1 MKKIM
6 IFGATGGIGS
16 AVVRTLESHNE
27 IIECNRDQVNFAVP
41 DSDGRV
47 RRLLTIHNPDVIVNC
62 AGSFNDDHVTHHEMF
77 DVNLGSNW
85 SLIRYYLEQSEQL
98 TKPVK
103 IIMLGSSAYE
113 SGRRNYMLYAAS
125 KAALHNLWQGATE
138 RFEGTPVSIDIIH
151 PVKTR
156 TRMLNRDSSPNK
168 LEPEDVAAV
177 VANRVTKMSESGMV
191 RMNYKEMK

>member
-1 MKKIM
+1 MKIM
-6 IFGATGGIGS
+6 IFGASGGIGS
-16 AVVRTLESHNE
+16 AVVQLLEKDHDV
-27 IIECNRDQVNFAVP
+27 IECDRNQVNFAVA

-47 RRLLTIHNPDVIVNC
+47 RRLLTIHDPDVIVNC

-77 DVNLGSNW
+77 DVNVGSNW
-85 SLIRYYLEQSEQL
+85 SVIRYYIERLGSPI
-98 TKPVK
+98 KPVK

-125 KAALHNLWQGATE
+125 KAALHNLWQGARE
-138 RFEGTPVSIDIIH
+138 RFEGSPVAIDIVH

-156 TRMLNRDSSPNK
+156 TRMLNRDTSSNK

-177 VANRVTKMSESGMV
+177 VAERVAKMSESDMTK
-191 RMNYKEMK
+191 MTYKETE